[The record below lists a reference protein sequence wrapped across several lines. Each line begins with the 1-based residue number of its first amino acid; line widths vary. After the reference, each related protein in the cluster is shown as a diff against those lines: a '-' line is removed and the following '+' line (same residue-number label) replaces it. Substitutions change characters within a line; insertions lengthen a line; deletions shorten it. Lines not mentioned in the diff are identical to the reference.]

1 MILILLPPL
10 PSHQIMLRFLAV
22 MIVAGAAN
30 VYVFIPVAVV
40 IVLLLL
46 LRWYYLTTAREVKRL
61 EAIGVLMYSVAVL
74 QELYRT

>member
-1 MILILLPPL
+1 
-10 PSHQIMLRFLAV
+10 MLRFLAV

-61 EAIGVLMYSVAVL
+61 EAIGVLMYSVTVL